1 MRATRCRTKRPRGAL
16 LHPGTGLG
24 FVMCRIGGRLGTS
37 HASEEGAVVEI
48 PLFSNFGSNSG
59 ATGGPCQVGSLTGA
73 VAS

>member
-1 MRATRCRTKRPRGAL
+1 
-16 LHPGTGLG
+16 
-24 FVMCRIGGRLGTS
+24 MCRIGGRLGTS